1 MQTLQN
7 EVLACIEGKS
17 GFSAEQINMMYARDH
32 TELIDVNTQLTALH
46 AEQAD
51 LAHRVWET
59 EVIIKKHQELW
70 KKFRVA
76 EFLQKKMILSH
87 FIHQITVYRNYKI
100 EIYFCI

>member
-7 EVLACIEGKS
+7 EVLVCIEGKS

-59 EVIIKKHQELW
+59 EMIIKKHQELW
-70 KKFRVA
+70 KEFRAA
-76 EFLQKKMILSH
+76 EFPRKKMILSH
-87 FIHQITVYRNYKI
+87 FIQKITVNRDYKTKI
-100 EIYFCI
+100 SFCL